1 MLLVLP
7 KPVFLEFLLFCYWD
21 ICFQES
27 IYSGGVRVRLLG
39 TFSFF
44 LKKNLPYNYGS
55 DLSLHKERLQERAE
69 AKTLQS
75 CYPDITTVE
84 YSCFFLQ
91 VLKP

>member
-1 MLLVLP
+1 M
-7 KPVFLEFLLFCYWD
+7 
-21 ICFQES
+21 
-27 IYSGGVRVRLLG
+27 RLLG

-44 LKKNLPYNYGS
+44 IKKNLPYNYRS
-55 DLSLHKERLQERAE
+55 NLSLHKERLQEREE

-84 YSCFFLQ
+84 YSFLFLQ